1 MSLLFSPIRFGHL
14 NVPNRIVIAPM
25 CQYSAQTD
33 GEVNFWHAQ
42 QWASFALSGA
52 GLVITEATAVQANGR
67 ISYADLG
74 LWNDQQRDKIKAT
87 LAQVKQYAPT
97 AFGVQLAH
105 AGRKASTSKAW
116 HGPHQLSPDHPEGWQ
131 TIAPSAVAFSEEQ
144 HPPQA
149 LTIDEINQLKHD
161 FALAAKRAVDAGFDL
176 IEIHAAHGY
185 LLHQFLSPLSNLRED
200 GYGGSLENRM
210 RLTLEVVDA
219 MRQAVPDNYPI
230 GIRISATDWV
240 EGGWD
245 VESSIVLS
253 QLLEELGVAYIHVS
267 SAGLHAQQKIE
278 IKPSYQVPFAAK
290 IKAQVKQVPIISVGL
305 ITEAQQAEQILQ
317 DQEADAIGIA
327 RTILYQPRWPWQA
340 AAELGETIQIAPQ
353 YLRCAPRN
361 QQKLFVSYEE
371 DAHL

>member
-1 MSLLFSPIRFGHL
+1 MSLLFTPIRFGSL
-14 NVPNRIVIAPM
+14 QLPNRIVIAPM

-33 GEVNFWHAQ
+33 GEVTFWHAQ
-42 QWASFALSGA
+42 QWANFALSGA
-52 GLVITEATAVQANGR
+52 SLVIVEATAVQAQGR

-74 LWNDQQRDKIKAT
+74 LWNDQQRDKIKTT
-87 LAQVKQYAPT
+87 LAEIKHYAPT
-97 AFGVQLAH
+97 AFAVQLAH

-131 TIAPSAVAFSEEQ
+131 TVAPSAVAFSADQ

-149 LTIDEINQLKHD
+149 LTLEEIVQIKQD
-161 FALAAKRAVDAGFDL
+161 FVSAAKRAVEAGFDL

-185 LLHQFLSPLSNLRED
+185 LLHQFLSPLSNLRTD

-210 RLTLEVVDA
+210 RLTLEVIDA
-219 MRQAVPDNYPI
+219 LRQAVPRDYPI
-230 GIRISATDWV
+230 GIRISATDWM
-240 EGGWD
+240 EDGWD
-245 VESSIVLS
+245 LDSSIILS

-290 IKAQVKQVPIISVGL
+290 IKANIKQVPIISVGL
-305 ITEAQQAEQILQ
+305 ITEPKQAEQILQ
-317 DQEADAIGIA
+317 DQKADAIGIA

-340 AAELGETIQIAPQ
+340 AAELGETIQITPQ

-371 DAHL
+371 DAHQ